1 MTARSRAGYRI
12 GTDRD
17 RFRAVRRETR
27 TAQGNWITGV
37 FGTADERHVTEGA
50 ELCLFL
56 MKSNKGEDGGMKAL
70 ITGGAGFIG
79 SHLAERMIRQENE
92 VFIIDNLWTGKLANL
107 QAIQSHE
114 RLHLVVDTILNES
127 VMNELIFKV
136 DHIYHLAAAV
146 GVRNIM
152 DHPVE
157 TLDINV
163 KGTEVVLRL
172 ANRFKK
178 KVFIA
183 STSEIYG
190 KHLEHALSEEDNR
203 VMGSVKKRR
212 WAYAC
217 SKTLDEF
224 LALAYFDEKKL
235 PVVIGRLFNTV
246 GPRQTGQYGMV
257 LPNFVQSALLGKPIT
272 VYGEGEQTRSF
283 AHVSDVADAV
293 IRLMEEPAAEGD
305 IFNIGNDVEV
315 SINELARKVKEMTGS
330 RSEIEH
336 MPYEK
341 AYGPGFEDMERRCPD
356 IRKIGKLIG
365 FKPKYDLEA
374 IIRSVIEY
382 FKS

>member
-1 MTARSRAGYRI
+1 
-12 GTDRD
+12 
-17 RFRAVRRETR
+17 
-27 TAQGNWITGV
+27 
-37 FGTADERHVTEGA
+37 
-50 ELCLFL
+50 
-56 MKSNKGEDGGMKAL
+56 MKVL

-79 SHLAERMIRQENE
+79 SHLSERLVKSGDE
-92 VFIIDNLWTGKLANL
+92 VFVIDNLWTGKLSNISS
-107 QAIQSHE
+107 IQGNE
-114 RLHLVVDTILNES
+114 RFHLVVDTILNEA

-163 KGTEVVLRL
+163 KGTETVLRL
-172 ANRFKK
+172 ANKFKK

-190 KHLEHALSEEDNR
+190 KHVEHILSEDDNR

-224 LALAYFDEKKL
+224 LALAYHEEKKL

-257 LPNFVQSALLGKPIT
+257 LPTFVQSALLGRPIT
-272 VYGEGEQTRSF
+272 VFGDGNQTRSF
-283 AHVSDVADAV
+283 THVKDVLEAMTA
-293 IRLMEEPAAEGD
+293 LMNEPLAEGEV
-305 IFNIGNDVEV
+305 FNIGSDKEV
-315 SINELARKVKEMTGS
+315 TINQLAIRVKELTGS
-330 RSEIEH
+330 ASEIEH
-336 MPYEK
+336 IPYDK
-341 AYGPGFEDMERRCPD
+341 AYGPGFEDMERRCPN
-356 IRKIGKLIG
+356 IARIGNLIG
-365 FKPKYDLEA
+365 FKPSFDLDT
-374 IIRSVIEY
+374 IINSVIEY
-382 FKS
+382 FKQ

>member
-1 MTARSRAGYRI
+1 MR
-12 GTDRD
+12 
-17 RFRAVRRETR
+17 
-27 TAQGNWITGV
+27 
-37 FGTADERHVTEGA
+37 
-50 ELCLFL
+50 
-56 MKSNKGEDGGMKAL
+56 AL

-79 SHLAERMIRQENE
+79 SHLAERLIEMGSE
-92 VFIIDNLWTGKLANL
+92 VFVIDNLWTGRLANL
-107 QAIQSHE
+107 AKIQNAKGF
-114 RLHLVVDTILNES
+114 HLVVDTILNES

-163 KGTEVVLRL
+163 KGTETVLRL

-178 KVFIA
+178 KVLVA

-190 KHLEHALSEEDNR
+190 KHVDHPLSEENNR

-224 LALAYFDEKKL
+224 LALAYSDEKKL
-235 PVVIGRLFNTV
+235 PVVITRLFNTV

-272 VYGEGEQTRSF
+272 VYGDGTQTRSF
-283 AHVSDVADAV
+283 AHVSDVIGALIKLMADP
-293 IRLMEEPAAEGD
+293 RAEGD
-305 IFNIGNDVEV
+305 VFNVGNDEEV
-315 SINELARKVKEMTGS
+315 SIKDLALKVKEMTNS
-330 RSEIEH
+330 PSEIEYI
-336 MPYEK
+336 PYEK
-341 AYGPGFEDMERRCPD
+341 AYGPGFEDMERRCPN
-356 IRKIGKLIG
+356 IGKVEELIG
-365 FKPKYDLEA
+365 YRPAHNLEA
-374 IIRSVIEY
+374 IVQSVIDY
-382 FKS
+382 FKE